1 MSELP
6 FLATFGPLPPPGGP
20 AAPPAPVPAGEPAAA
35 YAAAVAG
42 VRTGFRHLSAADIAY
57 PPHQWF
63 DAMLA
68 RQIAIHIAIR
78 RLQIGQ
84 RRLAA
89 EIERNKGA
97 IVKALQTVERRRADA
112 DFATA
117 YEAMAAAAEQAL
129 EARK

>member
-1 MSELP
+1 MGDHLFLP
-6 FLATFGPLPPPGGP
+6 LAALLAPPGE
-20 AAPPAPVPAGEPAAA
+20 AAPPPAPAGEPAAA
-35 YAAAVAG
+35 YAAAVEG
-42 VRTGFRHLSAADIAY
+42 VRTGFGHLSAADIAY

-84 RRLAA
+84 RRLAR

-97 IVKALQTVERRRADA
+97 IVKALQTVERRRADSC
-112 DFATA
+112 FAAA
-117 YEAMAAAAEQAL
+117 YEAMAAAAEEAL
-129 EARK
+129 EEK